1 MCHAID
7 VTAMNLV
14 ELNIDTIPLGQ
25 PLPFALRGVAGAL
38 LAQKGYVIRT
48 PKELETLVVRG
59 QTLCVDTDESGES
72 FRAFKAHLQNMLM
85 SDQPLGL
92 MSTMTMGAT
101 LAQEDAIDRGRE
113 TPHWPTW
120 QARLTQLMRTPS
132 ADSFLPRLE
141 NMHLGLARQC
151 ALSPDATLLA
161 LVQMSA
167 EETRHYCSTHAMLVA
182 AVCMISARETLTW
195 PEERIHQ
202 IGRAALSMNLGM
214 GHLQDDLAQQITPLS
229 PSQAQAVEDHAL
241 RSVRMLREMGVQDP
255 VWLQA
260 VHGHHLRSPGRLAD
274 KTLGEQLARLIQRAD
289 IFGARIA
296 PRANRHPMSVTSAMQ
311 ASYYDET
318 KSVDE
323 AGAALIKSLGIY
335 PPGAWVKLASGETAV
350 VVRRGISAATPKAA
364 VMVNKDGMP
373 TGEPIP
379 RDTAHPNWKIS
390 APVAHRDVRVRLPL
404 ERLLEI
410 NF

>member
-1 MCHAID
+1 
-7 VTAMNLV
+7 MNLV

-48 PKELETLVVRG
+48 PKELEILLARG

-72 FRAFKAHLQNMLM
+72 FRAFKAHLQSMLM
-85 SDQPLGL
+85 SDKPLG
-92 MSTMTMGAT
+92 MISSMTMHAT
-101 LAQEDAIDRGRE
+101 LAQEDAADRERK

-120 QARLTQLMRTPS
+120 QARLTQLMRSP
-132 ADSFLPRLE
+132 DPESFLPRFE
-141 NMHLGLARQC
+141 NMHQGLARHC
-151 ALSPDATLLA
+151 AEAPDATLLA

-167 EETRHYCSTHAMLVA
+167 EETRHYCATHAMLVA
-182 AVCMISARETLTW
+182 AVCMISARETLRW
-195 PEERIHQ
+195 SEERIHQ
-202 IGRAALSMNLGM
+202 IGRAGLSMNLGM

-229 PSQAQAVEDHAL
+229 ATQAQAVEDHAL
-241 RSVRMLREMGVQDP
+241 RSVDMLRKLGVSDE
-255 VWLQA
+255 VWLQG
-260 VHGHHLRSPGRLAD
+260 VRGHHLRAPGRLAE
-274 KTLGEQLARLIQRAD
+274 KTAGDQLARLIQRAD

-350 VVRRGISAATPKAA
+350 VVRRGTTAATPKVA
-364 VMVNKDGMP
+364 VLVNKEGMP